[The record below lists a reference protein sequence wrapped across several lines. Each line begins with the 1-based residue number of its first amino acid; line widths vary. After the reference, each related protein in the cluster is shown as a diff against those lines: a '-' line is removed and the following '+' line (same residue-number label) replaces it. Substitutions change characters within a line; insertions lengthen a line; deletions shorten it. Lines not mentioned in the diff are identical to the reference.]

1 MEAFDTNVIVR
12 LCVRDDE
19 QQYARAESV
28 FRRATAGA
36 GAWLSSVV
44 LVEVAWVLRA
54 GYKFDRATTAATLGR
69 LIAIDGV
76 YVEDDATTHLALAA
90 FRAELAHDLLDEF
103 DDRLRM
109 SAQLGQSSAFVA
121 VVPLIIRPK
130 LNRLLKF
137 HEGLFMS
144 TQFDQ
149 SEPFL
154 IVILRVV
161 RPKLN
166 RLIVLSQLP
175 VVHLKE
181 AKEMRLL
188 RVVL

>member
-90 FRAELAHDLLDEF
+90 FESGAADFADYFILESARRDDALPLHTFDE
-103 DDRLRM
+103 RLGKADGV
-109 SAQLGQSSAFVA
+109 S
-121 VVPLIIRPK
+121 LI
-130 LNRLLKF
+130 
-137 HEGLFMS
+137 E
-144 TQFDQ
+144 
-149 SEPFL
+149 
-154 IVILRVV
+154 
-161 RPKLN
+161 
-166 RLIVLSQLP
+166 
-175 VVHLKE
+175 
-181 AKEMRLL
+181 
-188 RVVL
+188 